1 MSNPFRGDDFAADQ
15 ISTENLSNFRIFMRD
30 RMASLLEEFA
40 EMDRIVEAGDE
51 ALFEERF
58 GHLRRP
64 RPAPDGHCVLTPE
77 DTPSSPLCAMC
88 QGMFVETIEMTNSWF
103 PSLHERYAHYAT
115 LDELHRA
122 ATDGCPLCAMLWAHI
137 AADYCIKFD
146 PNLAYTELWDIRRPK
161 FSFDYVSYSV
171 STALGGDDSGYV
183 LNFVYGGN
191 TSSRYDDIHTLQL
204 GLVPVTGR
212 LPLPRKHMFE

>member
-15 ISTENLSNFRIFMRD
+15 ISAENLSNFRIFMRD

-88 QGMFVETIEMTNSWF
+88 QGMFVETIENDQFLVS
-103 PSLHERYAHYAT
+103 
-115 LDELHRA
+115 
-122 ATDGCPLCAMLWAHI
+122 I
-137 AADYCIKFD
+137 AA
-146 PNLAYTELWDIRRPK
+146 
-161 FSFDYVSYSV
+161 
-171 STALGGDDSGYV
+171 
-183 LNFVYGGN
+183 
-191 TSSRYDDIHTLQL
+191 
-204 GLVPVTGR
+204 
-212 LPLPRKHMFE
+212 